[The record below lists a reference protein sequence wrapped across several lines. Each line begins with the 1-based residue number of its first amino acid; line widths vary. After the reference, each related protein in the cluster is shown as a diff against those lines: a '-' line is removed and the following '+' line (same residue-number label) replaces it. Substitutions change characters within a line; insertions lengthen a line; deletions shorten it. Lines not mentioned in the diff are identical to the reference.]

1 MHLLTDALDRVE
13 EELLMESGDSDSR
26 VYNANESITEAK
38 LHEELMASDGTYF
51 FIHDEIEGE
60 CMPIESFWTALD
72 YPS

>member
-38 LHEELMASDGTYF
+38 LHEELMESDGTYF
-51 FIHDEIEGE
+51 FH
-60 CMPIESFWTALD
+60 P
-72 YPS
+72 